1 MAIEIVEQYRRL
13 INIIPEIIEASGF
26 RNDFIA
32 KKLGMKP
39 QNFSVKKQRG
49 NWSVDEVEK
58 LLNVV
63 DNEDV
68 EEFIMMEIMKSREN
82 DETISYDEYKA
93 EIATWK

>member
-1 MAIEIVEQYRRL
+1 MSIEIVEQYKRL
-13 INIIPEIIEASGF
+13 VNIIPEIIEASGY

-32 KKLGMKP
+32 KKLGMKA

-49 NWSVDEVEK
+49 NWSADEVEK
-58 LLNVV
+58 LLAVV

-68 EEFIMMEIMKSREN
+68 EDFIMMEIMRSRKD
-82 DETISYDEYKA
+82 DETISLDKYKA